1 MMQQLPPPRIAAVHD
16 LSCVGRCALTVILPT
31 LSVMGYQT
39 VPIPT
44 ALLSSHTGGFE
55 GLHFRDLTED
65 MHGIIDH
72 FGRLALS
79 FRAIYTGF
87 LGSEAQIRTVEE
99 LIDRFESVPDES
111 GRSPLI
117 LVDPVMG
124 DDGTLYSTYTP
135 SLAEG
140 MRALCHRAHVLTPNL
155 TEACLLTDT
164 PYVDPRT
171 QDGAA
176 REEMIETLLSRLS
189 AYGAPRVVITGIEHA
204 EGCVENVGVD
214 ADGAR
219 FSVKRMRRG
228 VSYPGTG
235 DLFACVLL
243 GALLDGEKFS
253 RAVERAAD
261 FVGDVIEASS
271 AVNSPVRMGV
281 SLEPHLKHLIKTEEG
296 RGTV

>member
-1 MMQQLPPPRIAAVHD
+1 MQQLPPPRIAAVHD

-55 GLHFRDLTED
+55 DLYFRDLGTD
-65 MHGIIDH
+65 MHEILAH
-72 FGRLALS
+72 FDRLSMS

-99 LIDRFESVPDES
+99 LIDRFGSTPDES
-111 GRSPLI
+111 GDAPLI

-124 DDGTLYSTYTP
+124 DDGVLYSTYTP

-164 PYVDPRT
+164 PYADPR
-171 QDGAA
+171 DLSDAA
-176 REEMIETLLSRLS
+176 RRALTDTLLSRLEV
-189 AYGAPRVVITGIEHA
+189 YGASRVVITGIEHA
-204 EGCVENVGVD
+204 DGRVENFGRD
-214 ADGAR
+214 ADGTV
-219 FSVKRMRRG
+219 FSVMREKLG

-235 DLFACVLL
+235 DLFASVLL
-243 GALLDGEKFS
+243 GRLLDGESFCD
-253 RAVERAAD
+253 AVRAAAG
-261 FVGDVIEASS
+261 FVGDVIAAS
-271 AVNSPVRMGV
+271 ARVNSPVRMGV
-281 SLEPHLKHLIKTEEG
+281 SLEPHLKHLIKERKDT
-296 RGTV
+296 